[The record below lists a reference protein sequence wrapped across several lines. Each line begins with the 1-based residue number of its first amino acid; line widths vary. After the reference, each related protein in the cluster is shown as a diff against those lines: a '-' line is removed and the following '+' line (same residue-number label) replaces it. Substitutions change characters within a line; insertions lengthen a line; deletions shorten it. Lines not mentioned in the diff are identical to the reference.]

1 MTNLNLKA
9 ETNPQKLILA
19 YLQENASEVLAE
31 KINNGTPIEKD
42 GKRLINKK
50 DLKGFMNFA
59 NSEAKKLAD
68 KGATAACIENDVVY
82 GWAIHY
88 FEEDSIEGKLYNE
101 DGSEYKAPAPV
112 KTTAAPTTTPS
123 KPAPKPQLSMFDLL
137 NDTTETHETEDID
150 DTEDIDEPDEDIDYT
165 DEEETEITQPVI
177 KELPQTQKVTP
188 LYQKYLSVKAKY
200 EDCIVFYRL
209 GDFYEAF
216 GDDAKTAAD
225 VLDLT
230 LTGRDC
236 GLDERVPMT
245 GVPFHAVDNYVNKLI
260 TKNYKVALC
269 EPAGEQTVERV
280 IGNDGNNRAVDLQ
293 TGELLSGQA
302 ENTNVES
309 NNTET
314 AETPT
319 VSTLTGD
326 LPDDKQP
333 DEDDDIIS
341 ESDIKTYFDR
351 EVLADLFDVLGD
363 KVDLI

>member
-101 DGSEYKAPAPV
+101 DGSEYKAPTPV
-112 KTTAAPTTTPS
+112 KTTAAPTTTPP
-123 KPAPKPQLSMFDLL
+123 KPAPKPQISMFDLL
-137 NDTTETHETEDID
+137 NDTSGEADEHEDTDESDEDID
-150 DTEDIDEPDEDIDYT
+150 DT
-165 DEEETEITQPVI
+165 DEEETKITQPVI
-177 KELPQTQKVTP
+177 KELPQPQKVTP

-200 EDCIVFYRL
+200 GDCIVFYRL
-209 GDFYEAF
+209 GDFYEIF
-216 GDDAKTAAD
+216 NDDAKTAAD

-245 GVPFHAVDNYVNKLI
+245 GVPFHAVDMYVNKLI
-260 TKNYKVALC
+260 NKNYKVVLC

-280 IGNDGNNRAVDLQ
+280 IAKDNGNNRPVDLL

-314 AETPT
+314 AEAPT
-319 VSTLTGD
+319 VSTLIGD

-333 DEDDDIIS
+333 DGDDNIIS

>member
-19 YLQENASEVLAE
+19 YLQENASEILAE

-59 NSEAKKLAD
+59 NAEAKKLAE
-68 KGATAACIENDVVY
+68 KGAIAACIENDVVY

-101 DGSEYKAPAPV
+101 DGSEYKAPTPV
-112 KTTAAPTTTPS
+112 KTTATPTTYTPP
-123 KPAPKPQLSMFDLL
+123 KPAPKPQISMFDLL
-137 NDTTETHETEDID
+137 NDTSKKADEHEDTDEADEEID
-150 DTEDIDEPDEDIDYT
+150 DT
-165 DEEETEITQPVI
+165 DEEETETTQPVI
-177 KELPQTQKVTP
+177 KELPQPQKVTP

-200 EDCIVFYRL
+200 GDCIVFYRL
-209 GDFYEAF
+209 GDFYEIF
-216 GDDAKTAAD
+216 NDDTKTAAD

-260 TKNYKVALC
+260 NKNYKVALC
-269 EPAGEQTVERV
+269 EPAGEQIVERV
-280 IGNDGNNRAVDLQ
+280 IAKDNGNNRPVDLL
-293 TGELLSGQA
+293 TGELLTA
-302 ENTNVES
+302 ANDE
-309 NNTET
+309 TET
-314 AETPT
+314 DEVPT
-319 VSTLTGD
+319 VSKLIGD
-326 LPDDKQP
+326 LPDDEQP
-333 DEDDDIIS
+333 DGDDDIIS
-341 ESDIKTYFDR
+341 ESDIKAYFDT

>member
-19 YLQENASEVLAE
+19 YLQENASEILAE

-137 NDTTETHETEDID
+137 NDTTET
-150 DTEDIDEPDEDIDYT
+150 
-165 DEEETEITQPVI
+165 
-177 KELPQTQKVTP
+177 
-188 LYQKYLSVKAKY
+188 
-200 EDCIVFYRL
+200 
-209 GDFYEAF
+209 
-216 GDDAKTAAD
+216 
-225 VLDLT
+225 
-230 LTGRDC
+230 
-236 GLDERVPMT
+236 
-245 GVPFHAVDNYVNKLI
+245 
-260 TKNYKVALC
+260 TKPK
-269 EPAGEQTVERV
+269 
-280 IGNDGNNRAVDLQ
+280 I
-293 TGELLSGQA
+293 
-302 ENTNVES
+302 
-309 NNTET
+309 
-314 AETPT
+314 
-319 VSTLTGD
+319 
-326 LPDDKQP
+326 
-333 DEDDDIIS
+333 
-341 ESDIKTYFDR
+341 
-351 EVLADLFDVLGD
+351 
-363 KVDLI
+363 